1 MIALCRNRLGEVLGK
16 LDREANNILP
26 PNICEAQSRGLGGG
40 TAICKSSGCFAL
52 MPRVDRNLVKLP

>member
-40 TAICKSSGCFAL
+40 DC
-52 MPRVDRNLVKLP
+52 NL